1 MFTRINSRP
10 HERSPTK
17 TEHFFCFHTS
27 RIEQENPRT
36 SGFEEEVDLSKKEKR
51 PEDAFASNAET
62 RNMIEQAVLAVYEKV
77 VGSTDQMTSEKR

>member
-1 MFTRINSRP
+1 
-10 HERSPTK
+10 
-17 TEHFFCFHTS
+17 
-27 RIEQENPRT
+27 
-36 SGFEEEVDLSKKEKR
+36 VDLSKKEKR